1 MKLLIVGNT
10 GQVARSLAEAADS
23 RGIAFSA
30 LGRPQLDLTQFDSV
44 RSAVAAWAPD
54 YVINAAA
61 YTAVDNA
68 EIEIEAAMAVNRD
81 GARTLAT
88 ACQENGVPVIH
99 LSTDYVFDGSKPEP
113 YTETDPTSPLGVYG
127 RSKLEGENAVSAA
140 TASHIILR
148 TAWVYSPFGQNF
160 VKTMLRFAETRDEL
174 NVVDDQLGSPTYAPH
189 IADGIL
195 QIVEKL
201 DRSEGTNEP
210 WGLFNMAGGGQ
221 TTWCGLAQ
229 EIFNQSGQCRGP
241 TAVVHPITTDEY
253 PTPTKRPANSRLDC
267 RKLKNKFGIELPN
280 WQTGTRA
287 CVTRLIRQTT

>member
-10 GQVARSLAEAADS
+10 GQVARSLAEAADA

-44 RSAVAAWAPD
+44 STAVETRAPD
-54 YVINAAA
+54 FVINAAA

-68 EIEIEAAMAVNRD
+68 ENEIEAAMAVNRD
-81 GARTLAT
+81 GARTLAS
-88 ACQENGVPVIH
+88 ACQEHNVPVIH
-99 LSTDYVFDGSKPEP
+99 LSTDYVFDGSKSGP

-127 RSKLEGENAVSAA
+127 QSKLEGECAVSAA

-160 VKTMLRFAETRDEL
+160 VKTMLRVAETRDEL
-174 NVVDDQLGSPTYAPH
+174 NVVDDQMGSPTYAPH

-201 DRSEGTNEP
+201 DRNEAADEP

-221 TTWCGLAQ
+221 TTWCGLAK
-229 EIFNQSGQCRGP
+229 EIFNQSRQRSGP

-253 PTPTKRPANSRLDC
+253 PTTAKRPANSRLDC
-267 RKLKNKFGIELPN
+267 RKLKNTFGIELPD

-287 CVTRLIRQTT
+287 CVTRLIQQAK